1 MGQFLY
7 KTSHPFEIIDLKT
20 DYWQSR
26 DNETVLD
33 LKLSSILLMKKT
45 KQPASPANDSK
56 GFLAL
61 AGEAFHVL
69 GEEILEGKDKVVEVA
84 SEKFTAVKK
93 AIQKATHRKTA
104 QARGKVKKAAPKK
117 IVKKAVAKKVVKKAV
132 KKAAPKAVKKAAPKK
147 VVKKAVPKKA
157 VKKAAPK
164 KAVKKTAGKGR
175 R

>member
-1 MGQFLY
+1 
-7 KTSHPFEIIDLKT
+7 
-20 DYWQSR
+20 
-26 DNETVLD
+26 
-33 LKLSSILLMKKT
+33 MKKT

-84 SEKFTAVKK
+84 SERFTAVKK

-104 QARGKVKKAAPKK
+104 QARGK
-117 IVKKAVAKKVVKKAV
+117 V